1 MLKVHAAVEVQQQLA
16 SSSYLKLRKL
26 TLIGLMGFLPGI
38 YAEYLWV
45 PSRYLCD
52 NNRIKVGCTCA

>member
-38 YAEYLWV
+38 YV
-45 PSRYLCD
+45 TIIGS
-52 NNRIKVGCTCA
+52 K